1 MMVKAIRYNMVILFL
16 MLATLFVGYMVSQ
29 PKVIIDRN
37 YTQSIKVIKGDTL
50 WTIAERVATP
60 DVDIREVIYTMKEMN
75 QLSGNELTPGIV
87 LKVPTVRIEKSSGS
101 SLLFSSL

>member
-1 MMVKAIRYNMVILFL
+1 MVKAIRYNMVILLL
-16 MLATLFVGYMVSQ
+16 MVATLFVGYMVSQ

-37 YTQSIKVIKGDTL
+37 YTQTVKVTKGDTL

-75 QLSGNELTPGIV
+75 QLSSNDLIPGAV
-87 LKVPTVRIEKSSGS
+87 LKVPTVRAEKSAVSNV
-101 SLLFSSL
+101 LFSSL